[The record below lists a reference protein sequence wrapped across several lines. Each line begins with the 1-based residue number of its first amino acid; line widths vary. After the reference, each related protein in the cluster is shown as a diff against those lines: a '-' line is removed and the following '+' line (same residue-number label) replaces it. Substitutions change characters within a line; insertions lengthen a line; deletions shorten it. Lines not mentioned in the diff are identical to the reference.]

1 MFIKD
6 LSDNGLLP
14 KIYKEILTLN
24 SKKMNNSV
32 KKQTKDLNQT
42 PHQRRHTDGK

>member
-6 LSDNGLLP
+6 LSDKGLLP
-14 KIYKEILTLN
+14 EIYKELLTLS

-32 KKQTKDLNQT
+32 KKQTKDLNET
-42 PHQRRHTDGK
+42 LHRGRHTDGK